1 MSKSLFVKVN
11 LFIIKANRGGYV
23 FMQEEALRYVGLV
36 RSITSKY
43 GFRSDYDDLFQAG
56 MLGLQTALQKY
67 DSSKETN
74 FTDYA
79 YLWIKGEVLKA
90 VNNDY
95 QVHIPSDIYKL
106 SKDVKET
113 REYLSQNL
121 GREPTNSEIAYFL
134 GIDEEKIISVMNAI
148 KSPYS
153 LDNNYLDDD
162 YNLYSKIA
170 LIEKGYDVGVLDL
183 KEAIMGLEESEIAL
197 ITSRYYQD
205 MTQKETADIL
215 GLSQVQVSRK
225 ESKILEKLKS
235 KVA

>member
-1 MSKSLFVKVN
+1 
-11 LFIIKANRGGYV
+11 
-23 FMQEEALRYVGLV
+23 MQEEALKYVGLV

-67 DSSKETN
+67 DSIKETD

-95 QVHIPSDIYKL
+95 QVHIPNDIYKL
-106 SKDVKET
+106 SKDIKET

-121 GREPTNSEIAYFL
+121 GREPTTSEIAYFL
-134 GIDEEKIISVMNAI
+134 GLSEEKVVSVMNAI
-148 KSPYS
+148 TVPYS

-162 YNLYSKIA
+162 YNLYNKIA

-183 KEAIMGLEESEIAL
+183 KEAIMGLEESERVL

-205 MTQKETADIL
+205 MTQKETAESL

-225 ESKILEKLKS
+225 ESRILEKLKS

>member
-1 MSKSLFVKVN
+1 
-11 LFIIKANRGGYV
+11 
-23 FMQEEALRYVGLV
+23 MQEEALKYVGLV

-43 GFRSDYDDLFQAG
+43 GFRNDYDDLFQAG

-67 DSSKETN
+67 DSSKETD
-74 FTDYA
+74 FADYA

-106 SKDVKET
+106 SKDIKET

-121 GREPTNSEIAYFL
+121 GREPTTSEIAYFL
-134 GIDEEKIISVMNAI
+134 GLSEEKVVSVMNAI

-162 YNLYSKIA
+162 YNLYNKIA

-183 KEAIMGLEESEIAL
+183 KEAIMGLEESERVL

-205 MTQKETADIL
+205 MTQKETAESL

-225 ESKILEKLKS
+225 ESRILEKLKS

>member
-1 MSKSLFVKVN
+1 
-11 LFIIKANRGGYV
+11 
-23 FMQEEALRYVGLV
+23 MQEEALKYVGLV

-67 DSSKETN
+67 DSSKETD

-106 SKDVKET
+106 SKDIKET

-121 GREPTNSEIAYFL
+121 GREPTTSEIAYFL
-134 GIDEEKIISVMNAI
+134 GLSEEKVVSVMNAI
-148 KSPYS
+148 TVPYS

-162 YNLYSKIA
+162 YNLYNKIA

-183 KEAIMGLEESEIAL
+183 KEAIMGLEESERVL

-205 MTQKETADIL
+205 MTQKETAESL

-225 ESKILEKLKS
+225 ESRILEKLKS

>member
-1 MSKSLFVKVN
+1 
-11 LFIIKANRGGYV
+11 
-23 FMQEEALRYVGLV
+23 MQEEALKYVGLV

-43 GFRSDYDDLFQAG
+43 SFRSDYDDLFQAG
-56 MLGLQTALQKY
+56 MLGLQIALQKY
-67 DSSKETN
+67 DSIKETN
-74 FTDYA
+74 FADYA

-95 QVHIPSDIYKL
+95 QVHIPNDIYKL
-106 SKDVKET
+106 SKDIKET

-121 GREPTNSEIAYFL
+121 GREPTTSEIAYFL
-134 GIDEEKIISVMNAI
+134 GLSEEKVVSVMNAI

-162 YNLYSKIA
+162 YNLYNKIA

-183 KEAIMGLEESEIAL
+183 KEAIMGLEESERVL

-205 MTQKETADIL
+205 MTQKETAESL

-225 ESKILEKLKS
+225 ENRILEKLKS

>member
-1 MSKSLFVKVN
+1 
-11 LFIIKANRGGYV
+11 
-23 FMQEEALRYVGLV
+23 MQEEALKYVGLV

-43 GFRSDYDDLFQAG
+43 SFRSDYDDLFQAG

-67 DSSKETN
+67 DSSKETD

-95 QVHIPSDIYKL
+95 QVHIPNDIYKL
-106 SKDVKET
+106 SKDIKET

-121 GREPTNSEIAYFL
+121 GREPTTSEIAYFL
-134 GIDEEKIISVMNAI
+134 GLSEEKVVSVMNAI
-148 KSPYS
+148 TVPYS

-162 YNLYSKIA
+162 YNLYNKIA

-183 KEAIMGLEESEIAL
+183 KEAIMGLEESERVL

-205 MTQKETADIL
+205 MTQKETAESL
-215 GLSQVQVSRK
+215 SLSQVQVSRK
-225 ESKILEKLKS
+225 ESRILEKLKS

>member
-1 MSKSLFVKVN
+1 
-11 LFIIKANRGGYV
+11 
-23 FMQEEALRYVGLV
+23 MQEEALRYVGLV

>member
-1 MSKSLFVKVN
+1 
-11 LFIIKANRGGYV
+11 
-23 FMQEEALRYVGLV
+23 MQEEALKYIGLV

-43 GFRSDYDDLFQAG
+43 SFRSDYDDLFQAG

-67 DSSKETN
+67 DSSKETD
-74 FTDYA
+74 FADYA

-106 SKDVKET
+106 SKDIKET

-121 GREPTNSEIAYFL
+121 GREPTTSEIAYFL
-134 GIDEEKIISVMNAI
+134 GLSEEKVVSVMNAI

-162 YNLYSKIA
+162 YNLYNKIA

-183 KEAIMGLEESEIAL
+183 KEAIMGLEESERVL

-205 MTQKETADIL
+205 MTQKETAESL

-225 ESKILEKLKS
+225 ESRILEKLKS

>member
-1 MSKSLFVKVN
+1 
-11 LFIIKANRGGYV
+11 
-23 FMQEEALRYVGLV
+23 MQEEALKYIGLV

-43 GFRSDYDDLFQAG
+43 SFRSDYDDLFQAG

-67 DSSKETN
+67 DSSKETD

-106 SKDVKET
+106 SKDIKET

-121 GREPTNSEIAYFL
+121 GREPTTSEIAYFL
-134 GIDEEKIISVMNAI
+134 GLSEEKVVSVMNAI

-162 YNLYSKIA
+162 YNLYNKIA

-183 KEAIMGLEESEIAL
+183 KEAIMGLEESERVL

-205 MTQKETADIL
+205 MTQKETAESL

-225 ESKILEKLKS
+225 ESRILEKLKS

>member
-1 MSKSLFVKVN
+1 
-11 LFIIKANRGGYV
+11 
-23 FMQEEALRYVGLV
+23 MQEEALNYVGLV

-43 GFRSDYDDLFQAG
+43 SFRSDYDDLFQAG

-67 DSSKETN
+67 DSSKETD
-74 FTDYA
+74 FADYA

-95 QVHIPSDIYKL
+95 QVHIPNDVYKL
-106 SKDVKET
+106 SKDIKET

-134 GIDEEKIISVMNAI
+134 EIDEEKIISVMNAI
-148 KSPYS
+148 TVPYS

-162 YNLYSKIA
+162 YNLYNKIA

-183 KEAIMGLEESEIAL
+183 KEAIMGLEESERAL

-205 MTQKETADIL
+205 MTQKETAESL

-225 ESKILEKLKS
+225 ENRILEKLKS

>member
-1 MSKSLFVKVN
+1 
-11 LFIIKANRGGYV
+11 
-23 FMQEEALRYVGLV
+23 MQEEALKYVGLV

-43 GFRSDYDDLFQAG
+43 SFRSDYDDLFQAG

-67 DSSKETN
+67 DSSKETD
-74 FTDYA
+74 FADYA

-95 QVHIPSDIYKL
+95 QVHIPNDIYKL
-106 SKDVKET
+106 SKDIKET

-121 GREPTNSEIAYFL
+121 GREPTTSEIAYFL
-134 GIDEEKIISVMNAI
+134 EIDEEKVVSVMNAI
-148 KSPYS
+148 TVPYS

-162 YNLYSKIA
+162 YNLYNKIA

-183 KEAIMGLEESEIAL
+183 KEAIMGLEESERVL

-205 MTQKETADIL
+205 MTQKETAESL

-225 ESKILEKLKS
+225 ESRILEKLKS

>member
-1 MSKSLFVKVN
+1 
-11 LFIIKANRGGYV
+11 
-23 FMQEEALRYVGLV
+23 MQEEALKYIGLV

-43 GFRSDYDDLFQAG
+43 SFRSDYDDLFQAG

-67 DSSKETN
+67 DSSKETD
-74 FTDYA
+74 FADYA

-106 SKDVKET
+106 SKDIKET

-121 GREPTNSEIAYFL
+121 GREPTTSEIAYFL
-134 GIDEEKIISVMNAI
+134 GLSEEKVVSVMNAI
-148 KSPYS
+148 TVPYS

-162 YNLYSKIA
+162 YNLYNKIA

-183 KEAIMGLEESEIAL
+183 KEAIMGLEESERVL

-205 MTQKETADIL
+205 MTQKETAESL

-225 ESKILEKLKS
+225 ENRILEKLKS

>member
-1 MSKSLFVKVN
+1 
-11 LFIIKANRGGYV
+11 
-23 FMQEEALRYVGLV
+23 MQEEALKYVGLV

-162 YNLYSKIA
+162 YNLYNKIA